1 MSNNG
6 NGKPPE
12 PMIVWTV
19 QMQIPVPVRLARRAS
34 KTALEKH
41 LAKVLVVAFQSI
53 PPEFIVQS
61 ADKVKADVKRSAGP
75 GLVGAD
81 GRPYRM

>member
-12 PMIVWTV
+12 PMIAWTV

-34 KTALEKH
+34 KVALGKH
-41 LAKVLVVAFQSI
+41 LAKVLGASFQGI
-53 PPEFIVQS
+53 PPEFVAQS
-61 ADKVKADVKRSAGP
+61 VEKIKADLARAGRS

>member
-6 NGKPPE
+6 KPE
-12 PMIVWTV
+12 PTLTWTV
-19 QMQIPVPVRLARRAS
+19 SLRIPVPVRLARRAS
-34 KTALEKH
+34 KPALAKH
-41 LAKVLVVAFQSI
+41 LARELVRTLQAVPA
-53 PPEFIVQS
+53 EFIAQS
-61 ADKVKADVKRSAGP
+61 ADKVKSDVMRGADP